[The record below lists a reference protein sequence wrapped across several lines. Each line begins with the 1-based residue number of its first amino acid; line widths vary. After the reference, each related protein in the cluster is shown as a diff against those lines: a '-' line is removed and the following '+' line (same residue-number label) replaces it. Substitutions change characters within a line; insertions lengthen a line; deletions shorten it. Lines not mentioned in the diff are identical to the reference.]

1 MRGALRRASTEQR
14 TAPGE
19 RILKVFDTHSDAKA
33 QRSTGFFFDLVLLAA
48 IALAFEGGRFS
59 IRHGRAIVC
68 ADSMQYLDGADAIL
82 DGQSSPVFAFR
93 KPGYAFFLAGISGG
107 LGPEGWKIVLVQHL
121 LHATLALLAYLTAR
135 TLGTGRGGAW
145 GAGLMTV
152 AAAGKLVWAD
162 RIMSETLYA
171 VLLTGGLL
179 CGLRALR
186 DEAKA
191 ARAWWGAGA
200 LLALAWMTRS
210 SATAV
215 LAATAAITLGS
226 LRRAPRR
233 ALQACAALVLPVAA
247 ALVFECGLNLAGA
260 GEFRPCTGTL
270 GPMMLMRTRALE
282 GQGAPETPAAAR
294 CAALLPERRAED
306 AFRAHP
312 LDVWIARHRAIAE
325 ARLSEWDADALFR
338 NAALSG
344 IRANPG
350 SYLTTTAILSG
361 AHLARLSS
369 ARLEA
374 ALPEVER
381 LPMLAA
387 PNAAGAPS
395 AGDPWYLAWALP
407 HRTRTDVIALSIRLR
422 SFEEQRAAVASHD
435 PLTTLRYF
443 VMHPLAEGVLQ
454 FLRIPGR
461 FLLPPL
467 ALAGCWLLGARRKPL
482 VLLAAAGIADA
493 LLVGLTGSSLDAVAR
508 FQAVW
513 AATDAALAA
522 TCLTLAARRVA
533 RIVALRPDQT
543 QGFIPS
549 VERPIQNP
557 VG

>member
-1 MRGALRRASTEQR
+1 MRGALCRTSTEQR

-19 RILKVFDTHSDAKA
+19 RIVKVFDTLSDAKA

-48 IALAFEGGRFS
+48 IALTFEGGRFS

-82 DGQSSPVFAFR
+82 DGESSPVFAFR
-93 KPGYAFFLAGISGG
+93 KPGYAFFLSGISAG

-145 GAGLMTV
+145 AAGLMTV
-152 AAAGKLVWAD
+152 AAVGQLVWAD

-171 VLLTGGLL
+171 VLMTGGLL

-215 LAATAAITLGS
+215 LAATAATAFVS
-226 LRRAPRR
+226 LRRTPRR
-233 ALQACAALVLPVAA
+233 ALQACTALMLPVTA

-270 GPMMLMRTRALE
+270 GPMMLMRTRAME

-312 LDVWIARHRAIAE
+312 LDVWIARHRAITE

-338 NAALSG
+338 DAALAG

-369 ARLEA
+369 TRLEA

-381 LPMLAA
+381 LPMIAA
-387 PNAAGAPS
+387 PNAAGSPS

-407 HRTRTDVIALSIRLR
+407 HRTRTDAIALSIRLR
-422 SFEEQRAAVASHD
+422 SFEEQRAAVTSHD

-443 VMHPLAEGVLQ
+443 VMHPLTEGVLQ

-482 VLLAAAGIADA
+482 VLLAAAGLADA

-533 RIVALRPDQT
+533 GVVTLRPAQAP
-543 QGFIPS
+543 GFIPS